1 MKFRF
6 FFLIHDSAKYVKQ
19 DQPLFFF
26 FFLSWP
32 HALISIQNEASL
44 FLQFPTQCFVD
55 LSDTSKY
62 DVDVCKC
69 KGNIRE
75 YRGDIAWYLD
85 HNT

>member
-19 DQPLFFF
+19 DQPLFFFF

-75 YRGDIAWYLD
+75 YRGDIA
-85 HNT
+85 